1 MLYHVWTVNKWVEG
15 HSLAGHGLQHRYLGL
30 KVVRAKPCNVMS
42 EKLWPAAIHLATKST
57 CAFFTDLITGQDFLL
72 HPSGNCSRSYQN
84 KWFHAQISMADT
96 FIAKQQHKAG
106 RGSEKAGGKLKF
118 ARSVSQAQSVTS
130 TTTGGAHE
138 RGSQQICGRFYCPV
152 MQVTISNHIYWLK
165 TRRTAYRQ
173 GLKFLAPG
181 SLCRRT
187 RCSK

>member
-1 MLYHVWTVNKWVEG
+1 MACSYPPGHQVHLRILHRLNNRARFPPSSKWKLFTVISEQMISCSNQHGRHLYCQTT
-15 HSLAGHGLQHRYLGL
+15 AQ
-30 KVVRAKPCNVMS
+30 
-42 EKLWPAAIHLATKST
+42 
-57 CAFFTDLITGQDFLL
+57 
-72 HPSGNCSRSYQN
+72 RS
-84 KWFHAQISMADT
+84 K
-96 FIAKQQHKAG
+96 
-106 RGSEKAGGKLKF
+106 KAGGKLKF